1 MVKGLNQFILN
12 EQTVMLAIEQYINS
26 NLKPGVNVKVTSFSL
41 EDDAQNTFSAWVK
54 EGKP

>member
-1 MVKGLNQFILN
+1 MVKGQNQFILN

-26 NLKPGVNVKVTSFSL
+26 NLKPGVNVKVTSFFL
-41 EDDAQNTFSAWVK
+41 EDADQNTFAAWVK